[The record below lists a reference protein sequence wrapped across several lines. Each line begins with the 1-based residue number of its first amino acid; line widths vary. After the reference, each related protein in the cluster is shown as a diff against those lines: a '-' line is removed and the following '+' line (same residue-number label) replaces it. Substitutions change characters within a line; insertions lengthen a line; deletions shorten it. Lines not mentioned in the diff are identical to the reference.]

1 MIKAMR
7 LGLPSS
13 LDMVGKALHFP
24 EDKQKMRE
32 GKALIQYFC
41 KPCKPTKTNGGRTRN
56 LPEHAPDKWETFKEY
71 CKQDVEV
78 ERDIRNKLSNSL

>member
-7 LGLPSS
+7 LVLPSS

-24 EDKQKMRE
+24 EDKQKIKE

-41 KPCKPTKTNGGRTRN
+41 KPCKATKTNGGKIRN
-56 LPEHAPDKWETFKEY
+56 LQKMH
-71 CKQDVEV
+71 
-78 ERDIRNKLSNSL
+78 R